1 MLLRALLGVPL
12 FLYLPGYIAER
23 VWLGER
29 VALCGIERQIGRCV
43 ASVLVTGWLGLLLA
57 ELGWF
62 SYWLLAGLLLV
73 GCLVGWWL
81 LFRQRGKHPARQQF
95 GPPLGLIAGQPA
107 TSRAGGLLGASLR
120 ALQFDHL
127 LLGIL
132 LIFGLLVARPF
143 EIIRGGLDA
152 GVYANTGIAIARTGS
167 IVQHDTIVAD
177 IGQRV
182 AAGDGLAGNIE
193 TNILGTQNGQ
203 RYLATRIRAAGFF
216 INSGELPE
224 GRVVPQFFHLWPT
237 WIAIFVAMLGPTLGL
252 VATGAAGTLGVA
264 LLGLIG
270 RRIGGPLVGLLAA
283 LFLALMTPQ
292 VWFSRMSTS
301 EALAQ
306 ALTLAGFWAWTHFA
320 AANERRGRIWW
331 GMLVG
336 GAFGALALTR
346 IDFFLVVGP
355 TLALLLYVAITRRW
369 HSGYTALA
377 LTLGGLLLHAGLH
390 TLLIARAYLIDTGI
404 PTLQKYALT
413 IYASWPLLSPELK
426 AYTIARPNS
435 RIGDWGRLAAELGLL
450 IAVVAGGFS
459 LWRWPRPLLQIE
471 RLLRRRRPW
480 LLGAGVCG
488 LALVAT
494 YAYLIRPEI
503 INGDVLRHPLRPGNW
518 LRLQGYIGAPIDV
531 PIDKYC
537 LNGMD
542 RQTPTKQ
549 CKATEFIALATMV
562 RFGWYVSPLG
572 ILLGVTGLLLLW
584 YRVDRSTWLLLLVAT
599 LYTFFYIVSTQGT
612 QDQTYI
618 YILRRY
624 VPVVYPAFALGMAYA
639 IRCLAQQSS
648 HHRRLRALRWGLAG
662 LLAASLVLFF
672 AVTGRTVYAHVE
684 YAGALAQFE
693 AISAQL
699 RPSDIVL
706 MRGGGPSYADVRDT
720 SELVV
725 APLTYVYGH
734 HALPVKG
741 RVPAKYS
748 VAFADQVTRWRAEG
762 RRVLLLLGASGGDLL
777 FPGYTPQPVETWTLR
792 LSEFQQL
799 KNQKPKLSYINAAPF
814 TLYELVPEADAVAA
828 AVLAYDDTAAQVT
841 GFYRSELVAQNQPRA
856 AWTNG
861 AGVLRLPASAQ
872 GQLLTL
878 EVAGGKRP
886 AAIGLAQLCVD
897 VAPEPTTYSDAGVT
911 DLPWRELRCAELP
924 ELATSISLPLPAV
937 QADTP
942 ILIRLRS
949 QTWVPAQTAV
959 AGEAASADERGLGV
973 RFVRASWSTQP

>member
-29 VALCGIERQIGRCV
+29 VALCGIERHIGRCV

-413 IYASWPLLSPELK
+413 IYAAWPLLSPELQ
-426 AYTIARPNS
+426 AYTIARPRS
-435 RIGDWGRLAAELGLL
+435 RVGDWSRLAVELTLL
-450 IAVVAGGFS
+450 TSLVVAAVG
-459 LWRWPRPLLQIE
+459 LWRWSRPLRLIE
-471 RLLRRRRPW
+471 RWAGRWRTW
-480 LLGAGVCG
+480 LLGMVVLG
-488 LALVAT
+488 LGTLAF
-494 YAYLIRPEI
+494 YAYLIRPGI
-503 INGDVLRHPLRPGNW
+503 ISADVLLHPLRPANW
-518 LRLQGYIGAPIDV
+518 LRLQGYIGAPIEV
-531 PIDKYC
+531 PFDLYPDK
-537 LNGMD
+537 
-542 RQTPTKQ
+542 PVI
-549 CKATEFIALATMV
+549 AVALANMV
-562 RFGWYVSPLG
+562 RLGWYLSPLG
-572 ILLGVTGLLLLW
+572 VLLGVSGGLLLWCRL
-584 YRVDRSTWLLLLVAT
+584 DRRTWLLLLIAT
-599 LYTFFYIVSTQGT
+599 LYAVFWIVSLQGT
-612 QDQTYI
+612 QEQTYI

-639 IRCLAQQSS
+639 LAELKGRSGES
-648 HHRRLRALRWGLAG
+648 ASRLRSLRIGVSG

-672 AVTGRTVYAHVE
+672 VVTGRTVYAHVE
-684 YAGALAQFE
+684 YAGALAQVE
-693 AISAQL
+693 SISAQL
-699 RPSDIVL
+699 GVDDIVL
-706 MRGGGPSYADVRDT
+706 VRGGGPSYTEVRDT
-720 SELVV
+720 SDLVV
-725 APLTYVYGH
+725 APLTYVYGRN
-734 HALPVKG
+734 ALPIKG
-741 RVPAKYS
+741 RIPGKYPE
-748 VAFADQVTRWRAEG
+748 AFADQVTRWRTEG
-762 RRVLLLLGASGGDLL
+762 RKVFLLLGASGGDLL
-777 FPGYTPQPVETWTLR
+777 FPGYTPRKVGTWTLR

-799 KNQKPKLSYINAAPF
+799 RYQKPKLSYINEVPF
-814 TLYELVPEADAVAA
+814 TLYELLPSAGVSPHASFT
-828 AVLAYDDTAAQVT
+828 YDDTYAQVT
-841 GFYRSELVAQNQPRA
+841 GFYRSESVEPDGLRA

-861 AGVLRLPASAQ
+861 AGVLRLPASLQ
-872 GQLLTL
+872 GQTLTL

-886 AAIGLAQLCVD
+886 AVLGAAQLCVD
-897 VAPEPTTYSDAGVT
+897 SAAEPGSYPEGGVAE
-911 DLPWRELRCAELP
+911 LPWRELRCLLLP
-924 ELATSISLPLPAV
+924 EQATQVSLRLPKL
-937 QADTP
+937 QANNG
-942 ILIRLRS
+942 LLLRLRS
-949 QTWVPAQTAV
+949 QPWVPADV
-959 AGEAASADERGLGV
+959 NVPGELGSADRRALGI
-973 RFVRASWSTQP
+973 RFISASGAGH